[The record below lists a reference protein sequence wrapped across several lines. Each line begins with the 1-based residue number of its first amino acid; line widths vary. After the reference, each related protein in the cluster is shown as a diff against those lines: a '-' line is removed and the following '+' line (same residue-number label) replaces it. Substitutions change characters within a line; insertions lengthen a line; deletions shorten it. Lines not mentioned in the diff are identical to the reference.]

1 LVGGAVAYEDIL
13 EIIKSNRVKK
23 KGVVHSFIGSYKM
36 AQEFIEEG
44 FLIGLNGIITYSE
57 SYDRLIREI
66 GLENIIIETDA
77 PYLTPAPLGRYSRN
91 EPLNVKL
98 VAQKIAD
105 VLGVKVSEVEKGTTE
120 NAKKL
125 FKL

>member
-1 LVGGAVAYEDIL
+1 VAQ
-13 EIIKSNRVKK
+13 K
-23 KGVVHSFIGSYKM
+23 
-36 AQEFIEEG
+36 FIEEG
-44 FLIGLNGIITYSE
+44 FLIGLNGIVTYSE

-77 PYLTPAPLGRYSRN
+77 PYLTPRPLERHSRN

-98 VAQKIAD
+98 VAQKIAE
-105 VLGVKVSEVEKGTTE
+105 VLNVEVAEVEKITTQ

-125 FKL
+125 FGI